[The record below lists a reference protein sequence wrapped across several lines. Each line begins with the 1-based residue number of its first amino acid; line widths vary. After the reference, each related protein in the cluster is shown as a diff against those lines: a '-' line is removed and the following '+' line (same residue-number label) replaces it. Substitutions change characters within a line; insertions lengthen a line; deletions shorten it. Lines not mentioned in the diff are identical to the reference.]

1 MSNEPTTINTDE
13 LKLVYR
19 TIISKMNSCVDKM
32 TKALNSENE
41 EEFEILL
48 EQFSK
53 LRDQRIRYLQKID
66 IIAEILKE
74 VGNIADEVR
83 KI

>member
-1 MSNEPTTINTDE
+1 MEPTTINTDE
-13 LKLVYR
+13 LKLTYQ
-19 TIISKMNSCVDKM
+19 TITSKMNSCIDKM
-32 TKALNSENE
+32 TKALNSEDE

-66 IIAEILKE
+66 MIAKTLEE
-74 VGNIADEVR
+74 VANIADEVR
-83 KI
+83 QI